1 MTADLFGLFVVTI
14 AAVSLTP
21 GMCMTL
27 AFSLGLSLGYR
38 KTLWM
43 MAGEMTGV
51 VVVVS
56 TTVFLLGWLLRL
68 DPVWF
73 NGLAMVGAVYLLWIA
88 RQLWIADP
96 ELSSQGVRGSLTP
109 LPLAALGFTTAI
121 MNPKGWA
128 FMIAL
133 LPGFMDAERA
143 LLPQLFLFLSVMLT
157 TEFLSLS
164 LYAGGGRWLRRALGE
179 GAPMGALN
187 KIAAVLMVG
196 VSVLVFVSDAPC
208 LETCCECLAR

>member
-96 ELSSQGVRGSLTP
+96 ELSSQGVRGRLTP
-109 LPLAALGFTTAI
+109 LSLAALGFTTAI

-143 LLPQLFLFLSVMLT
+143 LLPQLLLFLSVMLT

-164 LYAGGGRWLRRALGE
+164 LYAGGGRWLRRVLGE
-179 GAPMGALN
+179 GAPMGVLN

-196 VSVLVFVSDAPC
+196 VSALVFV
-208 LETCCECLAR
+208 

>member
-1 MTADLFGLFVVTI
+1 LTADLFGLFVVTI

-38 KTLWM
+38 RTLWM

-88 RQLWIADP
+88 RQLWMADP

-109 LPLAALGFTTAI
+109 LSLAALGFTTAI

-133 LPGFMDAERA
+133 LPGFMNADRA
-143 LLPQLFLFLSVMLT
+143 LLPQLLLFLSVMLT

-179 GAPMGALN
+179 GAPMVALN

-196 VSVLVFVSDAPC
+196 VSVLVFV
-208 LETCCECLAR
+208 

>member
-1 MTADLFGLFVVTI
+1 LTADLFGLFVVTI

-38 KTLWM
+38 RTLWM

-88 RQLWIADP
+88 RQLWMADP

-109 LPLAALGFTTAI
+109 LSLAALGFTTAI

-133 LPGFMDAERA
+133 LPGFMNADRA
-143 LLPQLFLFLSVMLT
+143 LLPQLLLFLSVMLT

-196 VSVLVFVSDAPC
+196 VSVLVFV
-208 LETCCECLAR
+208 

>member
-68 DPVWF
+68 DPIWF
-73 NGLAMVGAVYLLWIA
+73 NGLAMAGAIYLLWIA

-96 ELSSQGVRGSLTP
+96 ELSSLGVRGSLRP
-109 LPLAALGFTTAI
+109 LSLAALGFTTAI

-143 LLPQLFLFLSVMLT
+143 LLPQLLVFLSVMLI

-164 LYAGGGRWLRRALGE
+164 LYAGGGRWLRRVLGE
-179 GAPMGALN
+179 GAPMGVLN
-187 KIAAVLMVG
+187 KIAAALMVG
-196 VSVLVFVSDAPC
+196 VSVLVFV
-208 LETCCECLAR
+208 

>member
-38 KTLWM
+38 RTLWM

-88 RQLWIADP
+88 RQLWMADP

-109 LPLAALGFTTAI
+109 LSLAALGFTTAI

-133 LPGFMDAERA
+133 LPGFMNADRA
-143 LLPQLFLFLSVMLT
+143 LLPQLLLFLSVMLT

-179 GAPMGALN
+179 GAPMVALN

-196 VSVLVFVSDAPC
+196 VSVLVFV
-208 LETCCECLAR
+208 

>member
-109 LPLAALGFTTAI
+109 LSVAALGFTTAI

-143 LLPQLFLFLSVMLT
+143 LLPQLLLFLSVMLT

-164 LYAGGGRWLRRALGE
+164 LYAGGGRWLRRVLGE
-179 GAPMGALN
+179 GAPMGVLN

-196 VSVLVFVSDAPC
+196 VSVLVFV
-208 LETCCECLAR
+208 

>member
-109 LPLAALGFTTAI
+109 LSLAALGFTTAI

-143 LLPQLFLFLSVMLT
+143 LLPQLLLFLSVMLT

-164 LYAGGGRWLRRALGE
+164 LYAGGGRWLRRVLGE
-179 GAPMGALN
+179 GAPMGVLN

-196 VSVLVFVSDAPC
+196 VSVLVFV
-208 LETCCECLAR
+208 